1 MNYLWAF
8 MILIGIVYG
17 SLTGNLQSTAD
28 AALSSAQEAVQLS
41 LTMCGIMALW
51 VGLMEIAKDAGLVD
65 KIKQSIEPLLHLLF
79 PQIPKNHPAK
89 DPIAVNIIANV
100 LGLGWAAT
108 PAGLKAMEELGKL
121 EEDRRAGRLP
131 GPVRKRGA

>member
-17 SLTGNLQSTAD
+17 TVTGNLQNTAD
-28 AALSSAQEAVQLS
+28 AALSSAQEAIQLS

-51 VGLMEIAKDAGLVD
+51 VGLMEIAKISGLIE
-65 KIKQSIEPLLHLLF
+65 KIKESFNPLLHFLF
-79 PQIPKNHPAK
+79 PNLPDDHPSK
-89 DPIAVNIIANV
+89 DPIAMNIIANV

-108 PAGLKAMEELGKL
+108 PAGH
-121 EEDRRAGRLP
+121 
-131 GPVRKRGA
+131 

>member
-51 VGLMEIAKDAGLVD
+51 VGLMEIAKGILPPRNGRTRSGVLRPGFPV
-65 KIKQSIEPLLHLLF
+65 IK
-79 PQIPKNHPAK
+79 
-89 DPIAVNIIANV
+89 
-100 LGLGWAAT
+100 
-108 PAGLKAMEELGKL
+108 
-121 EEDRRAGRLP
+121 
-131 GPVRKRGA
+131 

>member
-65 KIKQSIEPLLHLLF
+65 KIKQSIEPRFRFLF
-79 PQIPKNHPAK
+79 PQKPKKHPAK
-89 DPIAVNIIANV
+89 DTIAVNII
-100 LGLGWAAT
+100 
-108 PAGLKAMEELGKL
+108 
-121 EEDRRAGRLP
+121 R
-131 GPVRKRGA
+131 